1 MQIVWRLEKI
11 VVSLCKQKG
20 ERVAPIERP
29 KVKTEKDMKNEV
41 YLKAGRVELSHE
53 EIQELVD
60 AGRVYIVAYRDIYF
74 IDWSN
79 NAGRYYARKIY
90 TKITDLP
97 LTKRGRFYAYPAK
110 WVNDLLDFDL
120 LAE

>member
-1 MQIVWRLEKI
+1 
-11 VVSLCKQKG
+11 
-20 ERVAPIERP
+20 
-29 KVKTEKDMKNEV
+29 MKNEI
-41 YLKAGRVELSHE
+41 YLKAGRVELSLDE
-53 EIQELVD
+53 VQEFVD
-60 AGRVYIVAYRDIYF
+60 AKRVYIVAYRDIYF

-110 WVNDLLDFDL
+110 WVNDLLGFEL